1 MLMLSKQGLSGAVRN
16 PFGEEERM
24 LFTFVN
30 KRDLGRWNV
39 FADSQQGG
47 NTTAAL
53 TLSTRHPVCL
63 TV

>member
-1 MLMLSKQGLSGAVRN
+1 
-16 PFGEEERM
+16 M
-24 LFTFVN
+24 LFTFGN
-30 KRDLGRWNV
+30 ERDLGRWNV